1 MGWLL
6 FASIAAMT
14 GVMTMIQLIVLTL
27 TLPTSATQQA
37 KIGPE
42 RTAVVAAKS
51 DTKKMGSVATRRSAR
66 HHTRRHSKH
75 SAHVLNTSH
84 QKREAGYR

>member
-1 MGWLL
+1 MGRLL
-6 FASIAAMT
+6 IVSIAAMT
-14 GVMTMIQLIVLTL
+14 SFMTMVQLIALTL
-27 TLPTSATQQA
+27 TTPTMTPQA
-37 KIGPE
+37 EVGSE

-75 SAHVLNTSH
+75 SANVLNASQ
-84 QKREAGYR
+84 QKK